1 MINAKAQMA
10 NKKRI
15 QDVDILSTLS
25 NLVNLVNG
33 QFQGQISFSTK
44 KGRNKCNTSFSCNS
58 DWIIH
63 FLYNLFCDPTSF
75 SMWKGQFH
83 NHL

>member
-33 QFQGQISFSTK
+33 QFQG
-44 KGRNKCNTSFSCNS
+44 
-58 DWIIH
+58 
-63 FLYNLFCDPTSF
+63 
-75 SMWKGQFH
+75 
-83 NHL
+83 